1 MGRISCT
8 VTSTMVMSQL
18 APANSE
24 ARRPSTFALL
34 AAFFVIYVVWGSTYL
49 AIRYAVETIPPL
61 LVVVLRQGF
70 AGLAIFGYAW
80 LRGYRPTRRE
90 WRASLVLGIFYFTI
104 GHGTLHWAETIV
116 PSGLAALLTA
126 SEPIWI
132 AIMAAIILREERL
145 TAKTIFGLLLGVA
158 GVALLMRAEV
168 GAGQAHL
175 LLGCV
180 VILIGTFSWACGVIY
195 ARSPALPR
203 DPVARAGM
211 AAMSGA
217 GVLLLVTIFNGE
229 IAHAHISTFS
239 ARSAGGLLYL
249 IVFGSI
255 IAFTTYTWLLDHCS
269 PTLVSTHTYANPI
282 VAVLLGWALAGETFN
297 GRVLLAGLIT
307 LLAVFL
313 ISRGTAPK
321 SGRIARSAEEA
332 A

>member
-1 MGRISCT
+1 MQSVATLTRSDT
-8 VTSTMVMSQL
+8 
-18 APANSE
+18 
-24 ARRPSTFALL
+24 RRPSTIALL

-61 LVVVLRQGF
+61 LVVILRQGL

-80 LRGYRPTRRE
+80 SRGFRPTMRE
-90 WRASLVLGIFYFTI
+90 WRASLVLGTFYFAI

-132 AIMAAIILREERL
+132 AIMAAVILREERL
-145 TAKTIFGLLLGVA
+145 TAKTIFGLLLGIA
-158 GVALLMRAEV
+158 GVALLMGAE
-168 GAGQAHL
+168 AAPGQTRL
-175 LLGCV
+175 LWGCV
-180 VILIGTFSWACGVIY
+180 VILIGAFSWACGVIY

-217 GVLLLVTIFNGE
+217 GVLLVVALFNGE
-229 IAHAHISTFS
+229 IAHAHINTFS
-239 ARSAGGLLYL
+239 ARSIGGLLYL

-269 PTLVSTHTYANPI
+269 ATLVSTHTYANPI
-282 VAVLLGWALAGETFN
+282 VAVLLGWALAGETVN
-297 GRVLLAGLIT
+297 GRVVLAGIIT
-307 LLAVFL
+307 LVAVFL
-313 ISRGTAPK
+313 ISRGTARKPK
-321 SGRIARSAEEA
+321 IVERRAEEA